1 MTDLAGPVLRP
12 LAVSV
17 PPRSVVFAESV
28 HGTGF
33 RMGER
38 RDPFGKIIYVV
49 RGSIAL
55 EREDAATLQGGEG
68 TFFAVDEGELH
79 RIRDLSPSTLLLLC
93 LGRGFLE
100 ASRDRVSLWDRL
112 HGANNGAVVRRTR
125 AGSQS
130 GFESLWRVALFEQNT
145 AALGHALQIRCCAD
159 QILVQLARLRRTR
172 RDAGASIRVAEVLRE
187 MERSFHDPWD
197 IDAAAA
203 RAALSRHYFTK
214 LFRRAAGESF
224 LARLTSLRLEHA
236 ASLLERGG
244 HSVAGVAF
252 ACGFGDLSHFYRVFK
267 TRFGRPPGQWLQAHA
282 RRKPSTAKRQK
293 TGAPRQNH
301 PPRSTS
307 LTH

>member
-1 MTDLAGPVLRP
+1 MTDLAGPVFRP

-55 EREDAATLQGGEG
+55 ERKDAATLRGGEG
-68 TFFAVDEGELH
+68 TFFALDEAEPH

-93 LGRGFLE
+93 LGREFL
-100 ASRDRVSLWDRL
+100 ADSSDRAALWERVL
-112 HGANNGAVVRRTR
+112 RANNGVVVRRAR
-125 AGSQS
+125 ASQS
-130 GFESLWRVALFEQNT
+130 AFERLWRVALFEQN
-145 AALGHALQIRCCAD
+145 AAATGHALQIRCCAD
-159 QILVQLARLRRTR
+159 QILVHLARLPRP
-172 RDAGASIRVAEVLRE
+172 AHGSGAPARVAEVFRE

-197 IDAAAA
+197 LDAAAA
-203 RAALSRHYFTK
+203 KAGLSRHYFTK
-214 LFRRAAGESF
+214 LFRRTAGRSF
-224 LARLTSLRLEHA
+224 LAKLTSLRLEHA

-244 HSVAGVAF
+244 HSVVGVAF

-267 TRFGRPPGQWLQAHA
+267 ARFGRPPGRWLESRHKRNQAGPLK
-282 RRKPSTAKRQK
+282 RTSGRK
-293 TGAPRQNH
+293 
-301 PPRSTS
+301 
-307 LTH
+307 

>member
-1 MTDLAGPVLRP
+1 MTYLAGPVLRP

-55 EREDAATLQGGEG
+55 EREDAATLRGGEG
-68 TFFAVDEGELH
+68 TFFALDEGELH

-93 LGRGFLE
+93 LGREFL
-100 ASRDRVSLWDRL
+100 SDSPDRAALWDRVL
-112 HGANNGAVVRRTR
+112 RANNDVVVRRAR
-125 AGSQS
+125 ASRS
-130 GFESLWRVALFEQNT
+130 AFERLWRVALFEQN
-145 AALGHALQIRCCAD
+145 AAAAGHALQIRCCAD
-159 QILVQLARLRRTR
+159 QILIHLARLRRTP
-172 RDAGASIRVAEVLRE
+172 RDAGAAGRVAEVLGE

-197 IDAAAA
+197 IDGAAAKA
-203 RAALSRHYFTK
+203 GLSRHYFTK

-267 TRFGRPPGQWLQAHA
+267 SRFGRPPGQWLETHA
-282 RRKPSTAKRQK
+282 RRKSSTAGRGR
-293 TGAPRQNH
+293 TADRAL
-301 PPRSTS
+301 TS
-307 LTH
+307 RR

>member
-1 MTDLAGPVLRP
+1 MTYLAGPVLRP

-55 EREDAATLQGGEG
+55 EREDAATLRGGEG
-68 TFFAVDEGELH
+68 TFFALDEGELH

-93 LGRGFLE
+93 LGREFL
-100 ASRDRVSLWDRL
+100 SDSPDRAALWDRVL
-112 HGANNGAVVRRTR
+112 RANNGVVVRRAR
-125 AGSQS
+125 ASQS
-130 GFESLWRVALFEQNT
+130 AFERLWRVALFEQN
-145 AALGHALQIRCCAD
+145 AAATGHALQIRCCAD
-159 QILVQLARLRRTR
+159 QILIHLARLRRTP
-172 RDAGASIRVAEVLRE
+172 RDAGAAGRVAEVLGE

-197 IDAAAA
+197 IDGAAAKA
-203 RAALSRHYFTK
+203 GLSRHYFTK
-214 LFRRAAGESF
+214 LFRHAAGESF

-236 ASLLERGG
+236 ASLLARGG

-267 TRFGRPPGQWLQAHA
+267 SRFGRPPGQWLEAHA
-282 RRKPSTAKRQK
+282 RRKSSTGGRGQTADR
-293 TGAPRQNH
+293 ARIS
-301 PPRSTS
+301 RR
-307 LTH
+307 